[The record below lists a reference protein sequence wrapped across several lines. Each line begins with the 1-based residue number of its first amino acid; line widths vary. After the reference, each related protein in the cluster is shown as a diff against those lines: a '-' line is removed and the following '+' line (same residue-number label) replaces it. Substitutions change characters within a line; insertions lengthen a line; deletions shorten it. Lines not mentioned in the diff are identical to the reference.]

1 MERVLPKLFLLNSLE
16 LIVCLEFSISH
27 LNYFCSIRAL
37 HKLTNTAVLYLQ
49 CSSSASQKFKI
60 WCSLTAQGVC
70 RKQQFS
76 LDVQHLRFNLT
87 KWRTGRSIC
96 YVPQPSPCEEEGAK
110 SLTTGIQKLS
120 FFQGGRGVET
130 CTRVKGTSL
139 SRIQLKAGETGQL
152 GWQEVFEGNIAGKWA
167 PALGQMN
174 FKSELVKLYQIPV
187 WILLLR
193 SKIDHNFSFSL
204 IHFNSQSVHTILMH
218 FKEQILFQL

>member
-1 MERVLPKLFLLNSLE
+1 MERVFPKLFLLNSQE
-16 LIVCLEFSISH
+16 LIVCLVFNISP
-27 LNYFCSIRAL
+27 LNYFCSICAL

-60 WCSLTAQGVC
+60 CRSLTAHRVC

-76 LDVQHLRFNLT
+76 RDVQRLRFNWT
-87 KWRTGRSIC
+87 KWRTRRSIC
-96 YVPQPSPCEEEGAK
+96 YVPQLSPCEKEGAK
-110 SLTTGIQKLS
+110 SLKT
-120 FFQGGRGVET
+120 
-130 CTRVKGTSL
+130 L

-174 FKSELVKLYQIPV
+174 VKSELVKLYQIPV

-193 SKIDHNFSFSL
+193 SKIEHSFSFGL
-204 IHFNSQSVHTILMH
+204 IHFNSHNAL
-218 FKEQILFQL
+218 